1 MNTAAADPNP
11 DPRVAHIQ
19 EIKARYEEEL
29 LAKANVIGV
38 GVGLRRKGGITTAE
52 PVLVVLVSHKI
63 PRAQLAEGDFV
74 PDRIEDVP
82 VDVQEIGFIRSHDDG
97 SPAITSG

>member
-1 MNTAAADPNP
+1 MSASADPNS
-11 DPRVAHIQ
+11 DPRVARIQ

-38 GVGLRRKGGITTAE
+38 GVGLRRKGGVTLDE
-52 PVLVVLVSHKI
+52 PVLVVLVSHKF
-63 PRAQLAEGDFV
+63 PRAQLAEEDFV

-82 VDVQEIGFIRSHDDG
+82 VDIQEIGFIRSHDAGD
-97 SPAITSG
+97 PALTSD

>member
-1 MNTAAADPNP
+1 MCRCERRARPEPGSPGSTASRRSKPA
-11 DPRVAHIQ
+11 
-19 EIKARYEEEL
+19 YEDEL

-38 GVGLRRKGGITTAE
+38 GVGLRRKGGVTTDE

-63 PRAQLAEGDFV
+63 PKAQLAEEDFV

-82 VDVQEIGFIRSHDDG
+82 VDVQEIGFVRSHD
-97 SPAITSG
+97 